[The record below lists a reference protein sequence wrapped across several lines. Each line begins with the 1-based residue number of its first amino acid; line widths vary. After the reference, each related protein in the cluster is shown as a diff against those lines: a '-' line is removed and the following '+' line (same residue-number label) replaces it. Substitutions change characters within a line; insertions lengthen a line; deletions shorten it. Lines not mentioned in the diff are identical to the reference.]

1 MTAIAATAAPKM
13 GARLGLAGT
22 AATELAKGELKEI
35 ERSFPLNGREASCYH
50 GFIMPTTSKTN
61 ETGALD
67 RMLDP
72 LSDVLTP
79 ALARRLVRFRA
90 DAATQARVQEL
101 ADKCNEG
108 ELTPAERRE
117 YAAYVRAIHVISV
130 LQSKARIALAKRRKP
145 K

>member
-1 MTAIAATAAPKM
+1 MPAISK
-13 GARLGLAGT
+13 
-22 AATELAKGELKEI
+22 
-35 ERSFPLNGREASCYH
+35 SNDNGV
-50 GFIMPTTSKTN
+50 
-61 ETGALD
+61 LD

-72 LSDVLTP
+72 LRDVLTP

-130 LQSKARIALAKRRKP
+130 LQSKARRALAKRRKP
-145 K
+145 Q